1 MSAIAISGTIA
12 AILGGSGLWYALKK
26 KKKEGDKK

>member
-1 MSAIAISGTIA
+1 VIKMSAIAISGTIA

-26 KKKEGDKK
+26 KKEK